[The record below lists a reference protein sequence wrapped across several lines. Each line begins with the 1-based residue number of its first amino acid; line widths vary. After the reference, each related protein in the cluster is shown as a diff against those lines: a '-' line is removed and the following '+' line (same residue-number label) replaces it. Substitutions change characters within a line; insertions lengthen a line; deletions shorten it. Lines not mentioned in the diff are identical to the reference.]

1 MPSNLAPKSA
11 YARACEIWS
20 DDRMPVV
27 IAAFVSY
34 QRAKGLAETTI
45 RNRSSILTN
54 LHKAARL
61 PLVEVQVADLRAH
74 LGRDGISIGTRRTEL
89 TVFRAFYSF
98 AVEEGHLDVDPT
110 ARLAKITAPKGTP
123 RPFTR
128 AHIHAML
135 TTGAYKRTRVMIL
148 LGYYQGFRVSSIA
161 RVHGA
166 DIDLLAGTIRT
177 VAKGSKDGVLPLHPV
192 IAEIAKTMPADAY
205 WFPARLGR
213 PGHISA
219 GSVTDQI
226 TDAKRRAG
234 IQDPRLTPH
243 SLRHAFGT
251 DLVEQGVDIRVIAE
265 LMMHES
271 VATTQIYTGVS
282 AQRKRDGLHALGGL
296 PIPAQSGRVKV
307 TVEGA
312 PSMSKDTRFRVSVAA

>member
-1 MPSNLAPKSA
+1 MP
-11 YARACEIWS
+11 
-20 DDRMPVV
+20 DV
-27 IAAFVSY
+27 IAAFTAY

-45 RNRSSILTN
+45 RNRASILTS
-54 LHKAARL
+54 LHRATGRR
-61 PLVEVQVADLRAH
+61 LVEVDLTELRHH
-74 LGRDGISIGTRRTEL
+74 LGREGISIGTRRTEL
-89 TVFRAFYSF
+89 TVFRAFYAF
-98 AVEEGHLDVDPT
+98 AVDDGYLDVNPT
-110 ARLAKITAPKGTP
+110 TRLAKINAPKGTP

-128 AHIHAML
+128 EQIDAML
-135 TTGAYKRTRVMIL
+135 TSGAYKRTRVMIL

-166 DIDLLAGTIRT
+166 DIDLLSRTIRT
-177 VAKGSKDGVLPLHPV
+177 VAKGSKDGLLPLHPIV
-192 IAEIAKTMPADAY
+192 AEIAKTMPVDGY

-213 PGHISA
+213 PGHISP

-282 AQRKRDGLHALGGL
+282 AQRKREGLHLLDGVA
-296 PIPAQSGRVKV
+296 IPERSGR
-307 TVEGA
+307 TRVEV
-312 PSMSKDTRFRVSVAA
+312 PLAA